1 MLEEKKEFAK
11 ALGLRLA
18 EVRTSM
24 DSPLPVRQC
33 DVEAAVGLNV
43 NNVSNWETGSHP
55 PPSFWLMKLCKFYGC
70 SADYVLGLKPKRFS
84 KQQKQLLA
92 KIESLDDYEQEAVET
107 LVDNLLAR
115 HQLSDG

>member
-1 MLEEKKEFAK
+1 MLDEKKEFAK
-11 ALGLRLA
+11 LVGARLA
-18 EVRTSM
+18 EARASM

-33 DVEAAVGLNV
+33 DVESAVGLNV

-70 SADYVLGLKPKRFS
+70 SADYVLGLKPKRFTQ
-84 KQQKQLLA
+84 QQKELLA
-92 KIESLDDYEQEAVET
+92 KIESLDDYEQEAVGT

-115 HQLSDG
+115 HQHFDG